1 MSNIMEYEAISEK
14 IKGLENELDT
24 FIQVVHEIKEIRRAA
39 GTLPDDLERN
49 KAEIEE
55 RKKDIEKLLSST
67 KDMLINFEEQARG
80 VIFDLEK
87 KAEAMAAEIK
97 STISEIKDTVQSNS
111 YEPLELNKEKIE
123 EMDGKHKKLYE
134 SLETMNN
141 AVDSQGQSIND
152 LQESYLSISD
162 LFGKMER
169 SLFKTLTRQEYTITI
184 MSALFI
190 ASIVFSIYL
199 FFSR

>member
-39 GTLPDDLERN
+39 GTLPADLERN

-67 KDMLINFEEQARG
+67 KDMLINFEEQTRG

-97 STISEIKDTVQSNS
+97 LTISEIKDTAQNSS
-111 YEPLELNKEKIE
+111 YEPLELNKKKSE
-123 EMDGKHKKLYE
+123 EMGGKHKKLYE

-141 AVDSQGQSIND
+141 VLDSQGQSIND

-162 LFGKMER
+162 LFGKRER

-190 ASIVFSIYL
+190 ASIVFSIYG

>member
-1 MSNIMEYEAISEK
+1 MSDIMEYESISAK
-14 IKGLENELDT
+14 IKGLEKELDT

-97 STISEIKDTVQSNS
+97 LTISDIKDTAQNSS
-111 YEPLELNKEKIE
+111 YEPLELNKEKSE
-123 EMDGKHKKLYE
+123 EMDSKHKKLYE

-141 AVDSQGQSIND
+141 VLDSQGQSIND

-162 LFGKMER
+162 LFGKREK
-169 SLFKTLTRQEYTITI
+169 SLFKTLTRQEYIITM
-184 MSALFI
+184 MSLVLI
-190 ASIVFSIYL
+190 AAIVFSIYL
-199 FFSR
+199 FF